1 VSEPTLYR
9 FEGAVAT
16 ITLNDPERR
25 NALSPA
31 LVNSLGDHLAAAAID
46 PACRAVVITNAGPA
60 FCSGADLKAGA
71 ASGSAPEGVGEGP
84 PGSAPEGVG
93 EGPPGSAPEGPRY
106 GLAEL
111 LTAILDH
118 PKPVVGKIA
127 GHCMGGGVGLAAA
140 CDISVAAADARF
152 GFTEVR
158 VGVAPAVISV
168 VCLAKLRTADALQ
181 LFLTGEQIQAGRAAE
196 VGLVNLAV
204 PREELDSSVTHL
216 LDMLLEGGPAALAS
230 AKRLVRQVPSMS
242 RADAFAWTSR
252 LSAELFASPEAA
264 EGMAAFRERRRPSW
278 APQGPGDQ

>member
-1 VSEPTLYR
+1 MSEPTLYR
-9 FEGAVAT
+9 LEGAVAT

-46 PACRAVVITNAGPA
+46 PACRAVVLTNAGPA

-71 ASGSAPEGVGEGP
+71 ASGRGPE
-84 PGSAPEGVG
+84 A
-93 EGPPGSAPEGPRY
+93 PRY

-181 LFLTGEQIQAGRAAE
+181 LFLTGERIEAGRAAE

-204 PREELDSSVTHL
+204 PREELDSSVAHL

-230 AKRLVRQVPSMS
+230 AKRLVRQVPAMS
-242 RADAFAWTSR
+242 RAEAFAWTSR

-278 APQGPGDQ
+278 APEDRGEQ